1 MTKNLIITL
10 DNDTNNIVVGSK
22 TDINNV
28 CFPID
33 DYVCTDTYNSTIF
46 EEGDVWAGMDTF
58 NKNKKLFSKLTKDY
72 SEIIVVIRNFSIIRQ
87 GFIYSLTKYFSRKRK
102 KLTLIANCN
111 GVSKFF
117 LSEIKAYCKIK
128 DVYSDKEY
136 QDFYKK
142 YFPKVSILELDGLL
156 NTIYLREIKK
166 CA

>member
-1 MTKNLIITL
+1 MAKNLIITL
-10 DNDTNNIVVGSK
+10 DNDTNNIVASSK
-22 TDINNV
+22 ININNV
-28 CFPID
+28 CIPID
-33 DYVCTDTYNSTIF
+33 DYVCDEAYNFNIF
-46 EEGDVWAGMDTF
+46 GEGDVWAGMDAF

-72 SEIIVVIRNFSIIRQ
+72 SEIIVVIRNFSLITQ
-87 GFIYSLTKYFSRKRK
+87 GFIYSLAKYLSRKSK
-102 KLTLIANCN
+102 NLTLIANCN
-111 GVSKFF
+111 GVGKFF